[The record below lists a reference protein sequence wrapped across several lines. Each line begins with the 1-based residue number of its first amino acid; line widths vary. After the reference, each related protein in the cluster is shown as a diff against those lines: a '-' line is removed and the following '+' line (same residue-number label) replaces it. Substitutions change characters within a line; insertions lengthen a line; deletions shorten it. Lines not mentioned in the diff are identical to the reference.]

1 MDIEVVSFSR
11 PVVVRDLGAGAVSDG
26 DAGDASRAG
35 QSRSLHPAR
44 EFAERL
50 MDHDLSKDE
59 IRALFDEVSTRAAKR
74 GIRIEMFL
82 VRGAAMALAYNTSR
96 STRDIDAIF
105 EPKML
110 AYQIAAEVAAER
122 GDLHEDWLNDAV
134 KAFPMPDGG
143 IDPAATVFYQD
154 IGLVIRVASPRY
166 LFAMKAWSARESDED
181 DLRILWPLC
190 HFATS
195 SEGLDYVEAAYP
207 VGSLRPR
214 SQYIVEQIASEFQEL
229 DCPSAPGASNGK
241 LRTGVSLHRRDGS
254 PISEHEPKRPES

>member
-1 MDIEVVSFSR
+1 MEH
-11 PVVVRDLGAGAVSDG
+11 G
-26 DAGDASRAG
+26 
-35 QSRSLHPAR
+35 
-44 EFAERL
+44 
-50 MDHDLSKDE
+50 LSKDE
-59 IRALFDEVSTRAAKR
+59 IRTLFDEVSTRAAKR

-82 VRGAAMALAYNTSR
+82 VGGAAMALAYNTTR

-122 GDLHEDWLNDAV
+122 EDLPEDWLNDAV
-134 KAFPMPDGG
+134 KAFPMPDGT
-143 IDPAATVFYQD
+143 IDPAATVYYQD

-166 LFAMKAWSARESDED
+166 LFAMKTWSARESDED

-195 SEGLDYVEAAYP
+195 SQALDYVEAAYP

-214 SQYIVEQIASEFQEL
+214 SQYIVEQIANEFQEL
-229 DCPSAPGASNGK
+229 DFPSAREVSRSK
-241 LRTGVSLHRRDGS
+241 LGTWVSSHRRDDS
-254 PISEHEPKRPES
+254 PVSGHWRKRPKS